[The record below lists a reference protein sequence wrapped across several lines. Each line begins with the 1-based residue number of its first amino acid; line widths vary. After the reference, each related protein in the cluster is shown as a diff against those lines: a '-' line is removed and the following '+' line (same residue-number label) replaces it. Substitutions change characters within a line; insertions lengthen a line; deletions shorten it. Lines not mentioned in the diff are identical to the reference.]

1 MVDSH
6 YIGLIGKNRGGKD
19 TVSEL
24 ITELVAPKDVSI
36 MGFSDPINECLF
48 SLGLEKSRENQDTF
62 STANREAFGQEL
74 LAHALHARAL
84 RSEADFVV
92 LHGIRRPA
100 DTVKLRTLPGFL
112 LFYIDAP
119 PKLRYEW
126 MRRANDREGDA
137 EKTWE
142 EFLEDE
148 KAEPQLLIDEIA
160 KQADIVLV
168 NDKDDAS
175 VSHLKEQLRE
185 IAKKYSWIE

>member
-74 LAHALHARAL
+74 LAHRWFWAITAVPALAWLIYLVLSASGATSLLERIAVGL
-84 RSEADFVV
+84 VPLSIYATNVTIGNGQLV
-92 LHGIRRPA
+92 LH
-100 DTVKLRTLPGFL
+100 LLP
-112 LFYIDAP
+112 P
-119 PKLRYEW
+119 
-126 MRRANDREGDA
+126 
-137 EKTWE
+137 
-142 EFLEDE
+142 
-148 KAEPQLLIDEIA
+148 LIA
-160 KQADIVLV
+160 GIVLANGQGRARSGYQRRDRDV
-168 NDKDDAS
+168 GNARRWVDGKAIVRFARRS
-175 VSHLKEQLRE
+175 RRE
-185 IAKKYSWIE
+185 FPVQWK